1 MRALRVFAG
10 LFVIALLGILYIR
23 HQDAPPPLP
32 EAPTNTPEARARW
45 EFERTKDPVTG
56 KMPPGIKS
64 GELAFARELAKQSI
78 ASKTQATLTWSQMG
92 PDTLG
97 GRTRALA
104 IDVTDG
110 NTILAGAVSGGI
122 WKSTDG
128 GASWSQTMT
137 PTQLLSVTTIAQDT
151 RTGQEDTWYA
161 GTGEY
166 TGNSTSATGATF
178 FGDGIYKSTDGG
190 DSWTLLSSTSTGV
203 PQSFDNLYDF
213 VWRVATDPSN
223 GSQEEVYAAAIWG
236 IFRSVDGGSSWTQV
250 LSSTNTYHTDVVVS
264 STGVVYAALGE
275 PGTNAGIWRS
285 ADGVTW
291 TDITPGGWS
300 SNTTRT
306 ALALAP
312 SNEDILYTIS
322 YTSGDGTH
330 DTSIWKYTH
339 STTTW
344 EDRSANVPSFGGF
357 QDGNFDS
364 QGGYDLHVAVKPDN
378 QNTVYIGGTSLYR
391 STDGFASTSNID
403 WIAGYSFGTDNWS
416 GTHHA
421 DQHIAIFSNSD
432 ADVMYTGSD
441 GGVHRTD
448 DVTAATVH
456 WVSLNRGYLSGQ
468 FYSVG
473 IDHTSTTNMALM
485 GGTQDNGTW
494 YVGDPGSSTLGE
506 EIWGGDGAF
515 VANLNDG
522 DLRYASFQ
530 NGQIYRLTYSSNVR
544 TSWAYVSTSM
554 ASSYSFIHPYTLDP
568 NDSDIMYLPGGDRM
582 YRNSSLTS
590 IPNYTSSAHTIGWQE
605 LSNTVI
611 SGGGVISAVMASES
625 NPDHRMY
632 YGTSTGRVYVLDNA
646 DTGDPSPT
654 DITGGSFPSNANV
667 SSITVHPD
675 DADRVMVTFSNYFVQ
690 SIWYSD
696 DGGSSWTD
704 VSGSLEE
711 NTDGSGNGPSV
722 RWAKMGVISGSS
734 TQYFVGTSTGLY
746 STTTLNGTSTSWT
759 QEGASTIGNVVI
771 DMIDIRDS
779 DGYIAVG
786 THGNGFYT
794 STLNRPTPTAGPGG
808 VTDNLELWL
817 KADTGITESSNDVTA
832 WADQSGNNYN
842 FSDAGTA
849 EYTYDDDG
857 LNYNPEIINSD
868 GSNRRLQNTTSITL
882 QTVVLVTDPDNPD
895 VSDNAFSEVGAND
908 EGIRADA
915 STSTNWDVP
924 GASEDF
930 TATSGQGWLNGT
942 SGTDPAHAN
951 SPNILVVEAP
961 SAATLSGGIELGDTE
976 SNRFWHGSIAEVIG
990 YNGTLSTSDRE
1001 MVQTYLAIKYGIHL
1015 SSNYVAS
1022 DATTLWNATTNST
1035 YHNDVTGIGRDDN
1048 SELDQKQST
1057 SQSGGIV
1064 EIGLGALAVDNASN
1078 ANSFSADGSFLM
1090 WGHDN
1095 ASSSVGTSFS
1105 GTNVL
1110 TRMARIWTVE
1120 ETGTVGTVEVQIPS
1134 SYGATY
1140 LVVSNNSSLTS
1151 PTEYALTNNGDGTH
1165 STTVNFSDGQFFTFG
1180 SDTAPGG
1187 VAANLVM
1194 WFKSDEG
1201 VYSNSSCTT
1210 ALTNS
1215 DTADALGC
1223 WVDQSANATV
1233 TTQSSSGPR
1242 PDHNTAGQNYNPT
1255 FAFDESE
1262 DDLLDFSSFPISSPT
1277 DIHAYYVIDENDGD
1291 GDEYIISSTAG
1302 SNNRFYLKS
1311 TTAGFGAAPSN
1322 TATPASS
1329 FYLATADYDLGTTTM
1344 NFSVDAGTPI
1354 SASQTWSNTLSSPY
1368 KLGAYGSSD
1377 GRNNHQFNGHIAEII
1392 IYNADHS
1399 GGSDEQ
1405 KIQSYLGLKWGLSL
1419 PIDYLASD
1427 GTTLWN
1433 ATTNSTYHNG
1443 VAGIGRDD
1451 ASTLYQ
1457 KQSDSD
1463 RLTLALGSLAANNA
1477 SNSNTFSTDL
1487 SFLILGHDNGSLT
1500 EGSVTISSETGQLLG
1515 RTWFAEEIN
1524 ETGTLEIQVD
1534 FSSLSITGTEARDF
1548 YLVLDTNSDPTDGY
1562 RELIAA
1568 SSFASDIA
1576 TFTNVDIEDGD
1587 YVMILTSFEAGKTDP
1602 PLTDGQGA
1610 DGVLGQSTFSSSR
1623 ADNGGV
1629 SASST
1634 DGPSYVA
1641 VGPTGK
1647 LFASDTDNNRVLRWA
1662 SVAAASNGA
1671 TAEAVLG
1678 QASFSASAANRGGSV
1693 AANTMYEPHGVY
1705 VTSSG
1710 ALYVADTRNN
1720 RVLRFD
1726 NAESASSGASADAVL
1741 GQADFTSNDANRG
1754 STAAANTLRWP
1765 MDLHVDGSG
1774 NLWVADWLNH
1784 RVLRFDNV
1792 AAKSD
1797 GASADG
1803 VLGQDA
1809 LTTSLRMWK
1818 DNTDADSFVFPSGVC
1833 VDDDGVLWVADTGNS
1848 RILRFDNAS
1857 GKADGADADGVLGQ
1871 PDFTSWQTT
1880 RGTGSPAANTLQWPE
1895 GGLDVDQNGRLWV
1908 ADRWGDRVLWYHN
1921 AASKSN
1927 GADADGL
1934 IGQGSFTSRN
1944 GSVNSSTFNSVT
1956 DVLVDESNDYVWVVD
1971 NNHNRILRFDGSD
1984 LALGKTNTLAVDE
1997 MMDFW
2002 LIAGKHAYANQ
2013 EVTQLATQDDDVH
2026 VWLDQSRHQFTAL
2039 SDSPPVFVENA
2050 INGYP
2055 AIEFGA
2061 ANARMRIEGGLF
2073 GEANLDNATVWA
2085 VIKDE
2090 RALSEDSG
2098 FFLSMQSRQSTSS
2111 TTPGKNINT
2120 QVEASTHSIATNLFL
2135 GDITFTSGT
2144 VAELMATFK
2153 TPSDNESRMFASY
2166 LAIKYGLSFEQ
2177 NYISA
2182 TGDTL
2187 WDQSLHEKYSTG
2199 IAGIGRSDDLG
2210 LMHAISKAA
2219 GKNQILTL
2227 RKPLVYSDS
2236 LNAEQAFEFDQT
2248 YTLWGHNDGSLS
2260 IEEPTHHIN
2269 AAYRM
2274 GRTWY
2279 VRETGAVDSL
2289 QVRIPA
2295 GTKAEYLL
2303 IDATDAFSNPEIIRL
2318 VYSQDSKELVAHI
2331 DIKESGFLTFAS
2343 STPYAGY
2350 GEPPKELVLYQNY
2363 PNPFNPSTTL
2373 RFDLPQEAHT
2383 SLEIFDILGR
2393 RIQVLI
2399 NDEMPAGSHSIT
2411 FNAAGLAS
2419 GVYFYRIR
2427 VNDEVQTLKMLLAK

>member
-10 LFVIALLGILYIR
+10 LFVIGLLGILYVL

-78 ASKTQATLTWSQMG
+78 ASKTQSTLTWTQMG

-128 GASWSQTMT
+128 GANWSQTLT

-151 RTGQEDTWYA
+151 RSGQEDTWYA

-166 TGNSTSATGATF
+166 TGNSASATGATF

-223 GSQEEVYAAAIWG
+223 GSQPEVYAAAIWG
-236 IFRSVDGGSSWTQV
+236 IFRSVDGGTSWTQV
-250 LSSTNTYHTDVVVS
+250 LSSTNSYHTDVVVS

-312 SNEDILYTIS
+312 SNEDVLYTIS

-378 QNTVYIGGTSLYR
+378 ENTVYIGGTSLYR
-391 STDGFASTSNID
+391 STDGFSTTSNID

-421 DQHIAIFSNSD
+421 DQHIAIFSTSD
-432 ADVMYTGSD
+432 PDVMYTGSD

-473 IDHTSTTNMALM
+473 IDHTSSTNMALM

-494 YVGDPGSSTLGE
+494 YIDDPGSSTLGE

-530 NGQIYRLTYSSNVR
+530 NGQIYRLTYSSNSL
-544 TSWAYVSTSM
+544 TSWALVTTSLT
-554 ASSYSFIHPYTLDP
+554 SSYSFIHPYTLDP

-590 IPNYTSSAHTIGWQE
+590 IPNYTSSAHTTGWQE

-625 NPDHRMY
+625 NPDHRVY

-646 DTGDPSPT
+646 DTGNPSPSDVT
-654 DITGGSFPSNANV
+654 DGSFPSNANV
-667 SSITVHPD
+667 SSITIHPD

-734 TQYFVGTSTGLY
+734 AQYFVGTSTGLY
-746 STTTLNGTSTSWT
+746 STTTLNGTSTTWT
-759 QEGASTIGNVVI
+759 QEGTSSIGNVVI
-771 DMIDIRDS
+771 DMIDIRNS
-779 DGYIAVG
+779 DGYVAVG

-794 STLNRPTPTAGPGG
+794 STLNRPTATAGPGG
-808 VTDNLELWL
+808 VTSNLQIWY
-817 KADTGITESSNDVTA
+817 KADAGVYSDTGCSTSLTSSDTSDA
-832 WADQSGNNYN
+832 LACWEDQSGN
-842 FSDAGTA
+842 A
-849 EYTYDDDG
+849 
-857 LNYNPEIINSD
+857 
-868 GSNRRLQNTTSITL
+868 
-882 QTVVLVTDPDNPD
+882 TV
-895 VSDNAFSEVGAND
+895 
-908 EGIRADA
+908 
-915 STSTNWDVP
+915 
-924 GASEDF
+924 
-930 TATSGQGWLNGT
+930 
-942 SGTDPAHAN
+942 
-951 SPNILVVEAP
+951 
-961 SAATLSGGIELGDTE
+961 
-976 SNRFWHGSIAEVIG
+976 
-990 YNGTLSTSDRE
+990 
-1001 MVQTYLAIKYGIHL
+1001 
-1015 SSNYVAS
+1015 
-1022 DATTLWNATTNST
+1022 
-1035 YHNDVTGIGRDDN
+1035 
-1048 SELDQKQST
+1048 T
-1057 SQSGGIV
+1057 SQS
-1064 EIGLGALAVDNASN
+1064 
-1078 ANSFSADGSFLM
+1078 SA
-1090 WGHDN
+1090 
-1095 ASSSVGTSFS
+1095 
-1105 GTNVL
+1105 
-1110 TRMARIWTVE
+1110 
-1120 ETGTVGTVEVQIPS
+1120 
-1134 SYGATY
+1134 
-1140 LVVSNNSSLTS
+1140 
-1151 PTEYALTNNGDGTH
+1151 
-1165 STTVNFSDGQFFTFG
+1165 
-1180 SDTAPGG
+1180 
-1187 VAANLVM
+1187 
-1194 WFKSDEG
+1194 
-1201 VYSNSSCTT
+1201 
-1210 ALTNS
+1210 
-1215 DTADALGC
+1215 
-1223 WVDQSANATV
+1223 
-1233 TTQSSSGPR
+1233 GPR
-1242 PDHNTAGQNYNPT
+1242 PDHNTSGQNYNPT
-1255 FAFDESE
+1255 FSFDESE

-1291 GDEYIISSTAG
+1291 GDDYIIGSTAG
-1302 SNNRFYLKS
+1302 TNNRFYLRS

-1322 TATPASS
+1322 NATPASG

-1377 GRNNHQFNGHIAEII
+1377 GRNSHHFNGEIAEII
-1392 IYNADHS
+1392 IYDADPS

-1451 ASTLYQ
+1451 ASTLNQ
-1457 KQSDSD
+1457 KQTDSD
-1463 RLTLALGSLAANNA
+1463 RLTVALSSLAANNA

-1487 SFLILGHDNGSLT
+1487 SFLILGHDNGGLT
-1500 EGSVTISSETGQLLG
+1500 ESSVTISSVTGQLLG
-1515 RTWFAEEIN
+1515 RTWFAEETN
-1524 ETGTLEIQVD
+1524 EAGTLEVQFD
-1534 FSSLSITGTEARDF
+1534 LSSLSITGTEARDF

-1562 RELIAA
+1562 RELVAA

-1576 TFTNVDIEDGD
+1576 TFSSIDIEDGD

-1610 DGVLGQSTFSSSR
+1610 DGVLGQSSFSASQ

-1671 TAEAVLG
+1671 SAEAVLG
-1678 QASFSASAANRGGSV
+1678 QASFSASSTNRGGSV

-1705 VTSSG
+1705 VSSSG

-1726 NAESASSGASADAVL
+1726 NAESATSGASADAVL
-1741 GQADFTSNDANRG
+1741 GQADFTSSDPNRG
-1754 STAAANTLRWP
+1754 GTAAANTLRWP

-1848 RILRFDNAS
+1848 RILRFDNAPS
-1857 GKADGADADGVLGQ
+1857 KADGADADGVLGQ

-1944 GSVNSSTFNSVT
+1944 GSVNSSTFNGVT

-1984 LALGKTNTLAVDE
+1984 LALGKTTTRAVAE

-2002 LIAGKHAYANQ
+2002 LIAGKQAYANQ
-2013 EVTQLATQDDDVH
+2013 EVTRLAAQDDEVH

-2039 SDSPPVFVENA
+2039 ADSPPVFVENA

-2055 AIEFGA
+2055 AIEFGSG
-2061 ANARMRIEGGLF
+2061 NARMRIEGGLF

-2090 RALSEDSG
+2090 NAFPEEPGFTLS
-2098 FFLSMQSRQSTSS
+2098 LQSKQSARSTTGVKTVDTQLQTTTHSS
-2111 TTPGKNINT
+2111 T
-2120 QVEASTHSIATNLFL
+2120 TNLFL
-2135 GDITFTSGT
+2135 GDIALTSGT
-2144 VAELMATFK
+2144 IAEFMASFK
-2153 TPSDNESRMFASY
+2153 TPSDSENRIFASY
-2166 LAIKYGLSFEQ
+2166 LAIKYGLPFEQ

-2182 TGDTL
+2182 IGDTL
-2187 WDQSLHEKYSTG
+2187 WDQTLQEKYSAG

-2210 LMHAISKAA
+2210 LMHPISKAA
-2219 GKNQILTL
+2219 GEDQILTI
-2227 RKPLVYSDS
+2227 RKPVIFSDS
-2236 LNAEQAFEFDQT
+2236 LNAEEAFEFDQT
-2248 YTLWGHNDGSLS
+2248 YILWGHNDGSLS
-2260 IEEPTHHIN
+2260 IEEPTHHNN

-2279 VRETGAVDSL
+2279 VRETGIVDSL

-2303 IDATDAFSNPEIIRL
+2303 LDATEAFSNPAIIRL
-2318 VYSQDSKELVAHI
+2318 GYNKESKELVAHI

-2343 STPYAGY
+2343 STPYTGY
-2350 GEPPKELVLYQNY
+2350 GASPKELVLYQNY
-2363 PNPFNPSTTL
+2363 PNPFNPTTTL
-2373 RFDLPQEAHT
+2373 RFDLPQDAHT
-2383 SLEIFDILGR
+2383 SMEIFDLLGR
-2393 RIQVLI
+2393 RVQVLI
-2399 NDEMPAGSHSIT
+2399 NDEMLAGSHSIT
-2411 FNAAGLAS
+2411 FDAAGLAS

-2427 VNDEVQTLKMLLAK
+2427 VNDEVQTMKMLLAK